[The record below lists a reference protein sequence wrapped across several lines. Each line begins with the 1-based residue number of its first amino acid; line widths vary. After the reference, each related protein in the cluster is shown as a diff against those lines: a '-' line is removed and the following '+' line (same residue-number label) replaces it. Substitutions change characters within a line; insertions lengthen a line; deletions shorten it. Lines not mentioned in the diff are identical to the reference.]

1 MTTFK
6 CPIINTDALGQ
17 RCGYGEG
24 KTWEEAQANALARA
38 LKDDPNAKIDGNII
52 SISIGYSL

>member
-6 CPIINTDALGQ
+6 CSIINTNALGQ

-24 KTWEEAQANALARA
+24 KTWEIAQANALTIA
-38 LKDDPNAKIDGNII
+38 LRDDCNAKIDGNTI
-52 SISIGYSL
+52 SISTGYAL